1 MKKAFQYLK
10 PHSITTLGLFI
21 NALGWTIFLI
31 PAKIT
36 GGGVS
41 GVATLVFY
49 ATGIPMGIPY
59 LLINLVLL
67 VIAYKILG
75 RGFVFK
81 TIYSVLVLTVFY
93 SVLQTV
99 FKKGIVDDT
108 FMSSVVGA
116 ILGGVGVGMVI
127 SQGGSTGGTD
137 IIALIVNK
145 YRNISPGRMILYL
158 DVIIISFTYLIF
170 HSIEKTVYGYV
181 TMAIT
186 AYTIDLVFS
195 GSKQSYQIFIISKK
209 YDEIATRIASE
220 VGRGVTILE
229 GEGWYTHDRQKV
241 LMIMVRKTDANNVFR
256 IIKQVDKQAFFSM
269 TSVMGVYGQ
278 GFEKIRG

>member
-1 MKKAFQYLK
+1 MKKVLNRLK
-10 PHSITTLGLFI
+10 PHAIITLGLFI
-21 NALGWTIFLI
+21 TALGWTIFLI

-41 GVATLVFY
+41 GIATLIFY

-59 LLINLVLL
+59 LIINSVLL
-67 VIAYKILG
+67 IIAFRIMG
-75 RGFVFK
+75 SRFVFR
-81 TIYSVLVLTVFY
+81 TIYSVLILSLFY
-93 SVLQTV
+93 SLLQLV
-99 FKKGIVDDT
+99 FKHGIVEDT
-108 FMSSVVGA
+108 FMASVIGG
-116 ILGGVGVGMVI
+116 ILGGVGVGIVL

-158 DVIIISFTYLIF
+158 DVLIISSSYLIF

-186 AYTIDLVFS
+186 AYTIDLVFA

-209 YDEIATRIASE
+209 SDEIAERIATD

-229 GEGWYTHDRQKV
+229 GEGWYTREKQKV
-241 LMIMVRKTDANNVFR
+241 LLIMVRKTDAGNIFR
-256 IIKQVDKQAFFSM
+256 IIKQVDKEAFFSM
-269 TSVMGVYGQ
+269 APVMGVYGQ
-278 GFEKIRG
+278 GFEKLKG